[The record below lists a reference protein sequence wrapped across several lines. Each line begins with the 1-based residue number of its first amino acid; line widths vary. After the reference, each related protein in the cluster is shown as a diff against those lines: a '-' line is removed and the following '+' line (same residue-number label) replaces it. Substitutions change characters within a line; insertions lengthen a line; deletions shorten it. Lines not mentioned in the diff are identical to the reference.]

1 MMFLNQRPGW
11 CALIVI
17 LFLHLDGVQQ
27 CRTKTAPGATKCDTL
42 TPIGVVPALRVGVLL
57 GPRASVGRASRSRGD
72 LLKFIGLLTGSGL
85 IGIACFVHE

>member
-1 MMFLNQRPGW
+1 MSNEDCPW
-11 CALIVI
+11 CNKMR
-17 LFLHLDGVQQ
+17 HLD
-27 CRTKTAPGATKCDTL
+27 
-42 TPIGVVPALRVGVLL
+42 PIGVVPALRVGVLL